1 MPRLYIMKG
10 ADKVQS
16 FEVRADTIHIG
27 RAPENDIQIA
37 DGSVSRKHLVVR
49 WKLDKSFITDLKSK
63 NGTIVN
69 GERIP
74 SGLEIEVKEGI
85 PISIGRT
92 VIALGR
98 VCLDDKQDAM
108 HTTGFSEEFSEP
120 GETFVQDRPMTPQK
134 NMELIYKASSALMQ
148 SINVNEDI
156 HEILGK
162 ILNYLLDL
170 LQRVDRGVFILVDS
184 ETKEISELIPILKKG
199 NGDEVRSYSRTIVD
213 RVMREGKPVVMSN
226 TFNEDKANL
235 SESMEIMK
243 VRSVMCVPLIS
254 RSQVKGVIY
263 VDSINQPY
271 GFRKEDLSLLT
282 ALSIPA
288 AFAIENASIRS
299 NLGV

>member
-1 MPRLYIMKG
+1 MPKLYIMKG

-16 FEVRADTIHIG
+16 LEVRADTIHIG
-27 RAPENDIQIA
+27 RSPENDIQI
-37 DGSVSRKHLVVR
+37 DDSSVSRKHLIVR
-49 WKLDKSFITDLKSK
+49 WKLNKPFITDLESK

-69 GERIP
+69 GKRIP
-74 SGLEIEVKEGI
+74 SGHEIEVKEGI
-85 PISIGRT
+85 PIGIGKT

-98 VCLDDKQDAM
+98 VCLDDKPDAM
-108 HTTGFSEEFSEP
+108 HTTGFPKGFSEH
-120 GETFVQDRPMTPQK
+120 GEAFLQDRPMTAQR

-148 SINVNEDI
+148 SININEDI
-156 HEILGK
+156 HKILEK
-162 ILNYLLDL
+162 ILNYVLDL

-184 ETKEISELIPILKKG
+184 ETKEISELIPILKKS
-199 NGDEVRSYSRTIVD
+199 NGDGVRSYSRTIVD
-213 RVMREGKPVVMSN
+213 RVIREGKAVVMLD
-226 TFNEDKANL
+226 TFSEDKANL

-288 AFAIENASIRS
+288 AFAIENASLHS
-299 NLGV
+299 NLGG

>member
-1 MPRLYIMKG
+1 MPKLYIMKG

-16 FEVRADTIHIG
+16 LDVKADTIHIG
-27 RAPENDIQIA
+27 RAPENDIQID
-37 DGSVSRKHLVVR
+37 DGSVSRKHLVIR
-49 WKLDKSFITDLKSK
+49 WKLNKPFITDLKSK

-69 GERIP
+69 GKRIP

-85 PISIGRT
+85 SIGIGRT
-92 VIALGR
+92 VIALGS
-98 VCLDDKQDAM
+98 VCLDDKLDAM
-108 HTTGFSEEFSEP
+108 HTTGFPKGFSEH
-120 GETFVQDRPMTPQK
+120 GEAFLQDRPMTPQK

-148 SINVNEDI
+148 SINIDEDI

-170 LQRVDRGVFILVDS
+170 LQRVDRGAFILIDS
-184 ETKEISELIPILKKG
+184 ETKEISELIPILKKS
-199 NGDEVRSYSRTIVD
+199 NGDGVRSYSRTIVD
-213 RVMREGKPVVMSN
+213 RVMREGKAVVMSN
-226 TFNEDKANL
+226 TSSEDKANL

-299 NLGV
+299 NLGG